1 MMSQDFWVMIEAVA
15 TSVLAIAAVIALAQ
29 LRWAKQSLET
39 AKKDIEIRSHREA
52 LALAAELC
60 EKYGAVTIPYCTH
73 EFEELR
79 RAGPF
84 AIHET
89 REVKIADTSFVDRA
103 AAEATGKAMCRNPAQ
118 LKHACNILNRHE
130 GLALYFC
137 SGAADEEV
145 AFPVISALFYDK
157 VHSLLPI
164 LIEMRRGA
172 KGVASG
178 PFENTVKLYERW
190 AAKLKKMESDAQT
203 QGVSTTHTSPKGT
216 RL

>member
-1 MMSQDFWVMIEAVA
+1 MIEALA
-15 TSVLAIAAVIALAQ
+15 TSIIAVAAVIALVQ

-60 EKYGAVTIPYCTH
+60 EKYGAQTGPYCAR
-73 EFEELR
+73 ELEELA
-79 RAGPF
+79 RAGRF
-84 AIHET
+84 AVHET
-89 REVKIADTSFVDRA
+89 REVQIADTSFVDRA
-103 AAEATGKAMCRNPAQ
+103 AAEAMGKAMCENQTQ
-118 LKHACNILNRHE
+118 LRHACNILNRHE

-145 AFPVISALFYDK
+145 AFPVISALFCDK
-157 VHSLLPI
+157 VHSLLPV
-164 LIEMRRGA
+164 LIQMRRGS

-190 AAKLKKMESDAQT
+190 AAKLKRMESDAQT
-203 QGVSTTHTSPKGT
+203 QGVSITHTSPKGT
-216 RL
+216 ML